1 MKLIHQT
8 QNQPQD
14 WEEAFIQSMTGS
26 LKEKNQIDNSLYGK
40 YDYVK
45 RGLRDANGAGVV
57 VGLTKVG
64 NVHGYRINES
74 LEKIPD
80 EGRLYYRGIDVADIV
95 DRCIEEKRFG
105 YEETSYLLLFGELPT
120 AEQLESYKQ
129 VLGANRRLPDGF
141 ARDMIL
147 TMTSKS
153 IMNKLARTVL
163 ALYSYD
169 PNPDDTSAE
178 NVLRQSVSLIGEFP
192 ALVAY
197 AYQAQQ
203 FSFHNESLYL
213 HQPDPG
219 MSTAETILRL
229 LRPTG
234 EYTELEARLLDISL
248 IIHAEHGGGNNSTFT
263 THLISSTGT
272 DTYAVIA
279 AAVGSLKGPKH
290 GGANMAVP
298 NMILDLKRRVKDTTN
313 MGQLEDYLVKVLK
326 GEANDGTGLIYGLG
340 HAVYTLSDPR
350 TRLLKKMAE
359 KLAQAQDRM
368 DEFRIYDFIERRG
381 PELFHE
387 IKGTDKPMPANV
399 DLYSAFVYSAL
410 NIPLE
415 MATPLF
421 AAARISGWCAHRIE
435 ELAARG
441 KIMRPAYKSV
451 QPVRAYIPLEERANM
466 L

>member
-1 MKLIHQT
+1 MGYIYDPQPCPPDLKKL
-8 QNQPQD
+8 
-14 WEEAFIQSMTGS
+14 FIQNMTGV
-26 LKEKNQIDNSLYGK
+26 LTERNQIDSSLYGK

-64 NVHGYRINES
+64 NVHGYRIDENNV
-74 LEKIPD
+74 KQPD

-95 DRCIEEKRFG
+95 DNCIREGRFG

-120 AEQLESYKQ
+120 ESQLYVFSQ
-129 VLGANRRLPDGF
+129 ILGANRQLPDGF
-141 ARDMIL
+141 VRDMIL
-147 TMTSKS
+147 TNPSPS

-169 PNPDDTSAE
+169 PDPDNTEAD
-178 NVLRQSVSLIGEFP
+178 NVLRQCIELISQFP
-192 ALVAY
+192 LLTAY

-203 FSFHNESLYL
+203 FSFHDESLYL
-213 HQPDPG
+213 HRPDPN

-229 LRPTG
+229 LRPNR

-248 IIHAEHGGGNNSTFT
+248 ILHAEHGGGNNSSFT

-272 DTYAVIA
+272 DTYAAIS

-298 NMILDLKRRVKDTTN
+298 NMISDLKRRVRDISDY
-313 MGQLEDYLVKVLK
+313 GQVEDYLVKVLK
-326 GEANDGTGLIYGLG
+326 GEANDRSGLIYGLG

-350 TRLLKKMAE
+350 TTLLKKMAQ
-359 KLAQAQDRM
+359 KLAEEQDRM
-368 DEFRIYDFIERRG
+368 EDFMLYDFIERRG
-381 PELFHE
+381 PGLFQE
-387 IKGTDKPMPANV
+387 VKGTDKPMPANV
-399 DLYSAFVYSAL
+399 DLYSAFVYNSL
-410 NIPLE
+410 HIPYE
-415 MATPLF
+415 MSTPLF
-421 AAARISGWCAHRIE
+421 ATARIAGWCAHRIE
-435 ELAARG
+435 ELAAHG

-451 QPVRAYIPLEERANM
+451 QPARAYTPMAVRE
-466 L
+466 

>member
-1 MKLIHQT
+1 MKYFHHT
-8 QNQPQD
+8 HR
-14 WEEAFIQSMTGS
+14 EAKDLETRFIEGMTNS

-64 NVHGYRINES
+64 DVHGYRINENN
-74 LEKIPD
+74 EKLPD
-80 EGRLYYRGIDVADIV
+80 EGKLFYRGISVADIV
-95 DRCIEEKRFG
+95 ENCLKTNSFG

-120 AEQLESYKQ
+120 KQQLDTYKQ
-129 VLGANRRLPDGF
+129 ILGANRRLPDGF

-147 TMTSKS
+147 TMPSKS

-169 PNPDDTSAE
+169 PDPDNTKAD
-178 NVLRQSVSLIGEFP
+178 NILRQSISLIAQFP
-192 ALVAY
+192 ALIAY

-248 IIHAEHGGGNNSTFT
+248 ILHAEHGGGNNSTFT
-263 THLISSTGT
+263 THLVSSTGT

-290 GGANMAVP
+290 GGANLAVP
-298 NMILDLKRRVKDTTN
+298 GMIADLKQNVANLSDYN
-313 MGQLEDYLVKVLK
+313 QVEDYLVKVLR
-326 GEANDGTGLIYGLG
+326 GEANDKTGLIYGLG

-350 TRLLKKMAE
+350 TTLLKKMAR
-359 KLAQAQDRM
+359 KLAEAQDKM
-368 DEFRIYDFIERRG
+368 EDFLLYDFIERRG
-381 PELFHE
+381 PELFQE

-410 NIPLE
+410 RIPYE
-415 MATPLF
+415 MATPIF
-421 AAARISGWCAHRIE
+421 ATARISGWCAHRVE
-435 ELAARG
+435 ELAAHG

-451 QPVRAYIPLEERANM
+451 QKNRPYLSLEERKADQ
-466 L
+466 

>member
-1 MKLIHQT
+1 MKYIHHT
-8 QNQPQD
+8 HRETKD
-14 WEEAFIQSMTGS
+14 LEKVFIESMTDS

-64 NVHGYRINES
+64 DVHGYRINEKH
-74 LEKIPD
+74 EKLPD
-80 EGRLYYRGIDVADIV
+80 EGRLYYRGINVAEIV
-95 DRCIEEKRFG
+95 ENCLKNNRFG

-120 AEQLESYKQ
+120 EKQLDTYKQ
-129 VLGANRRLPDGF
+129 ILGANRRLPDGF

-147 TMTSKS
+147 TMPSRN
-153 IMNKLARTVL
+153 IMNKLSRTVL

-169 PNPDDTSAE
+169 PDPDNTEAG
-178 NVLRQSVSLIGEFP
+178 NVLRQSINLIAQFP
-192 ALVAY
+192 SIIAY

-272 DTYAVIA
+272 DTYAAIS

-298 NMILDLKRRVKDTTN
+298 NMITDLKRHVADITDH
-313 MGQLEDYLVKVLK
+313 GQVEDYLVKVLQ
-326 GEANDGTGLIYGLG
+326 GEVNDKSGIIYGLG

-350 TRLLKKMAE
+350 TTLLKRMAQ
-359 KLAQAQDRM
+359 KLAEEQGKM
-368 DEFRIYDFIERRG
+368 DDFLLYDFIERRG

-410 NIPLE
+410 NIPYE
-415 MATPLF
+415 MATPIF
-421 AAARISGWCAHRIE
+421 ATARISGWCAHRIE
-435 ELAARG
+435 ELAAHG

-451 QPVRAYIPLEERANM
+451 QPPRSYTPMEERE
-466 L
+466 

>member
-1 MKLIHQT
+1 MNTIHHTHCTPKELEKLFVE
-8 QNQPQD
+8 N
-14 WEEAFIQSMTGS
+14 MTGS

-45 RGLRDANGAGVV
+45 RGLRDVNGAGVV

-64 NVHGYRINES
+64 DVHGYRINEKN
-74 LEKIPD
+74 EKIDD
-80 EGRLYYRGIDVADIV
+80 EGKLFYRGISVADIV
-95 DRCIEEKRFG
+95 DNCLKSNRFG
-105 YEETSYLLLFGELPT
+105 YEETSYLLLFGELPI
-120 AEQLESYKQ
+120 ERQLSTYKQ
-129 VLGANRRLPDGF
+129 LLGENRRLPDGF
-141 ARDMIL
+141 VRDMIL
-147 TMTSKS
+147 TMPSKS

-169 PNPDDTSAE
+169 PDPDNTAAE
-178 NVLRQSVSLIGEFP
+178 NVLRQSINLIAQFPSLI
-192 ALVAY
+192 AY

-219 MSTAETILRL
+219 MSTAESILRL

-272 DTYAVIA
+272 DTYAAIA

-298 NMILDLKRRVKDTTN
+298 NMISDLKQNVRDITDL
-313 MGQLEDYLVKVLK
+313 GQVEDYLVKVLR
-326 GEANDGTGLIYGLG
+326 GDANDHTGLIYGLG

-350 TRLLKKMAE
+350 TTLLKKMAR
-359 KLAQAQDRM
+359 KLAEAQNKM
-368 DEFRIYDFIERRG
+368 DDFLLYDFIEQRG
-381 PELFHE
+381 PALFQE
-387 IKGTDKPMPANV
+387 IRGTDKPMPANV

-410 NIPLE
+410 SIPYEL
-415 MATPLF
+415 ATPIF
-421 AAARISGWCAHRIE
+421 ATARISGWCAHRIE
-435 ELAARG
+435 ELAAHG

-451 QPVRAYIPLEERANM
+451 HPQRTYTSIEER
-466 L
+466 

>member
-1 MKLIHQT
+1 MEHT
-8 QNQPQD
+8 CQPRR
-14 WEEAFIQSMTGS
+14 EADHLESAFVENMTDA
-26 LKEKNQIDNSLYGK
+26 LKAKNQIDNSLYGK

-45 RGLRDANGAGVV
+45 RGLRDSNGSGVV
-57 VGLTKVG
+57 VGLTRVG
-64 NVHGYRINES
+64 DVHGYRINEHN
-74 LEKIPD
+74 EKVPD
-80 EGRLYYRGIDVADIV
+80 EGKLFYRGISVADIV
-95 DRCIEEKRFG
+95 EHCLQNNRFG

-120 AEQLESYKQ
+120 QEQLDTYKKI
-129 VLGANRRLPDGF
+129 LGAHRRLPDGF

-147 TMTSKS
+147 TMPSKS

-169 PNPDDTSAE
+169 PDPDNTE
-178 NVLRQSVSLIGEFP
+178 LGNVLRQSIDLIAQFPSLI
-192 ALVAY
+192 AY

-213 HQPDPG
+213 HQPDPNT
-219 MSTAETILRL
+219 STAETILRL

-234 EYTELEARLLDISL
+234 QYTELEARLLDISL
-248 IIHAEHGGGNNSTFT
+248 IIHAEHGGGNNSSFT

-272 DTYAVIA
+272 DTYAAIA

-298 NMILDLKRRVKDTTN
+298 NMIADLKRSVSDTTDF
-313 MGQLEDYLVKVLK
+313 GQVEDYLVRVLR
-326 GEANDGTGLIYGLG
+326 GEANDGSGLIYGLG

-350 TRLLKKMAE
+350 TTLLKRMAR
-359 KLAQAQDRM
+359 KLAEAQDKM
-368 DEFRIYDFIERRG
+368 DDFLLYDFIERRG

-387 IKGTDKPMPANV
+387 IKKTDKPMPANV

-410 NIPLE
+410 NIPFEL
-415 MATPLF
+415 ATPIF
-421 AAARISGWCAHRIE
+421 ATARISGWCAHRIE
-435 ELAARG
+435 ELAAHG

-451 QPVRAYIPLEERANM
+451 QSARPYIPMNM
-466 L
+466 RK